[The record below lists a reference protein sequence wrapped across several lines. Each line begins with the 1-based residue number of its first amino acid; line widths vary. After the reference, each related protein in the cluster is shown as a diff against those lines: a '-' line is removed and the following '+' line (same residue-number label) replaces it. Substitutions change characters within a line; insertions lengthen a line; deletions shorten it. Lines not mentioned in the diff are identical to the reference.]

1 MSYIINPTKEFVN
14 SEPVPKPLAQ
24 KSPASVNRLDVRV
37 IFMGTPE
44 FAVPVLKE
52 LIANDYK
59 PVAVVTAPDKP
70 AGREQEI
77 TMPPVKIVAQENRIP
92 VLQPETKNDLI
103 EQVLPLKPDLI
114 ALAAY
119 GRILPKEILAIP
131 KYGSVNV
138 HPSLLPKYRGP
149 APVQFA
155 ILNGDFQTG
164 VTIMLMNEKMD
175 EGDVLATAEMEI
187 GVTETTGILETRLAD
202 LGADLLVRTL
212 KAIDSITPIPQ
223 DHGAATYAPKLKKDD
238 GLIGWEGNGAEVDRH
253 IRAMTPWP
261 TAFTF
266 LRTERL
272 IILEGRLQEKSGEPG
287 GQRQGCIPGTILE
300 AGKTGIRILC
310 GQGPDYRITRL
321 QPEGRKS
328 MDAAAYIAG
337 GKITAGDIL
346 GRPPA

>member
-1 MSYIINPTKEFVN
+1 MRIVFFG
-14 SEPVPKPLAQ
+14 
-24 KSPASVNRLDVRV
+24 SPAAALPCLEALLAAGHSIGL
-37 IFMGTPE
+37 
-44 FAVPVLKE
+44 
-52 LIANDYK
+52 
-59 PVAVVTAPDKP
+59 VVTQPDKP
-70 AGREQEI
+70 AGRGRLL
-77 TMPPVKIVAQENRIP
+77 TPCPVKAYAAAHGLPTYEPARIRRD
-92 VLQPETKNDLI
+92 PEALDRLRAAW
-103 EQVLPLKPDLI
+103 PDI
-114 ALAAY
+114 HVVVAY
-119 GRILPKEILAIP
+119 GQILPGPLIDFPVHRSL
-131 KYGSVNV
+131 NV
-138 HPSLLPKYRGP
+138 HFSLLPRYRG
-149 APVQFA
+149 ASPVAWSIRNGEKSTGISIFR
-155 ILNGDFQTG
+155 LN
-164 VTIMLMNEKMD
+164 EEMD
-175 EGDVLATAEMEI
+175 EGDILATAEMEI

-287 GQRQGCIPGTILE
+287 GQRQGFIPGTVLE